1 MALGGVDTLAAAN
14 LVHHRAVQLVS
25 RIAEG
30 EWYYGWRRR
39 NVEELTNA
47 QNPDFNH
54 GAVARWS
61 RAEVDRMQ
69 AWSKGV
75 HLRME

>member
-1 MALGGVDTLAAAN
+1 
-14 LVHHRAVQLVS
+14 VS
-25 RIAEG
+25 RIAG
-30 EWYYGWRRR
+30 GDWYGWRRR

-47 QNPDFNH
+47 QNPDFDH
-54 GAVARWS
+54 GAVTRWS

-75 HLRME
+75 HLCME

>member
-1 MALGGVDTLAAAN
+1 
-14 LVHHRAVQLVS
+14 VS
-25 RIAEG
+25 RIAG
-30 EWYYGWRRR
+30 GDWYGWRRR

-47 QNPDFNH
+47 QNPDFDH
-54 GAVARWS
+54 GVIARWS

-75 HLRME
+75 HLCME